1 MPEASQPR
9 LVGRETE
16 LRRLLALLD
25 DAAAGRP
32 VVALVSGD
40 AGIDHLSIDTVP
52 SLQAQTLNYILQAA
66 SAVPREPVSRP

>member
-1 MPEASQPR
+1 MPEATQSR

-40 AGIDHLSIDTVP
+40 AGVG
-52 SLQAQTLNYILQAA
+52 AG
-66 SAVPREPVSRP
+66 SRLCRADRPLRRAR